1 MQRVLWVLT
10 AMMLT
15 SEVIYAEVDVS
26 NEVNL
31 AVAQQIPVR
40 VTSVTRQPVYD
51 LRTFAGTT
59 RAVNRAV
66 MRSQISGRVDFLPLR
81 LGQPVKKGQVLLE
94 LYNPE
99 AAPAAQSARV
109 RWQQLQDQ
117 QSQQQRDFERISA
130 LYEQGQAS
138 RQDFEQARTALNSAN
153 DAVLGAE
160 SEYQRASG
168 LNQERQIRAPFAGTI
183 TSISTDVGEVVAP
196 GKALLQLADPT
207 QTELELV
214 VSPNIAAGLKVGQA
228 VSVNFPLQ
236 SAVNG
241 FGVNKTA
248 RQGIVKEISPFRD
261 RSALPTVVLGFESE
275 QVASGVAVSAEFKVL
290 LGEEFVVPSSALVR
304 YGHGAVVYRLMGDE
318 ANSKVEPVFVTTG
331 TAQADGVVILTGVTD
346 EAGKLEQDDRIVITG
361 TQRLFRGAVVQVMP

>member
-15 SEVIYAEVDVS
+15 SQVIYAEADVS

-40 VTSVTRQPVYD
+40 VTNVTRQPVYD
-51 LRTFAGTT
+51 LRTFTGTT

-196 GKALLQLADPT
+196 GQALLQLADPT

-214 VSPNIAAGLKVGQA
+214 VSPNIAVGLKVGQA